1 MLSRVKRRVTDYF
14 CDFLSSLDSWGVD
27 QVQFSLQR
35 WWTGLEV
42 PAHEI
47 ADAKSHYRRSDVNT
61 EKFMT
66 FLVAPYR
73 RSPTLAIHSP
83 PCKIRPGHNFLDQR
97 KSLAPPPSPRRTHR
111 CESPH
116 GGPLRRERRCNALYA
131 GALAYLSQSIC
142 QQKSHELPVKLKEL
156 CLGSLWSRPTCA
168 AELWSARRWYS
179 SER

>member
-61 EKFMT
+61 ISRVKRRVTDYFCD
-66 FLVAPYR
+66 FL
-73 RSPTLAIHSP
+73 SS
-83 PCKIRPGHNFLDQR
+83 LD
-97 KSLAPPPSPRRTHR
+97 
-111 CESPH
+111 
-116 GGPLRRERRCNALYA
+116 
-131 GALAYLSQSIC
+131 
-142 QQKSHELPVKLKEL
+142 
-156 CLGSLWSRPTCA
+156 
-168 AELWSARRWYS
+168 
-179 SER
+179 

>member
-61 EKFMT
+61 EKFISK
-66 FLVAPYR
+66 PQR
-73 RSPTLAIHSP
+73 RKLLA
-83 PCKIRPGHNFLDQR
+83 
-97 KSLAPPPSPRRTHR
+97 LARR
-111 CESPH
+111 
-116 GGPLRRERRCNALYA
+116 G
-131 GALAYLSQSIC
+131 GALAVDTAAPCVPQWKRSEADSQSPNRC
-142 QQKSHELPVKLKEL
+142 RRTRRAVAKD
-156 CLGSLWSRPTCA
+156 
-168 AELWSARRWYS
+168 ARNR
-179 SER
+179 